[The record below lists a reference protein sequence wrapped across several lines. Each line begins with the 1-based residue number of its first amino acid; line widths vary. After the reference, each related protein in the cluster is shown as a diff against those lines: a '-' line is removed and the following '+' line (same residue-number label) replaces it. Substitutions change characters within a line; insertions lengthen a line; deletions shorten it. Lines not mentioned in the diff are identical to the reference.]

1 MKSDAGLPNELIKR
15 LAKIPSLSA
24 IILFGS
30 YARGEADRRSDID
43 LLLVFDTKE
52 DIRRSRDELLDVLKE
67 YRELPLTLTKKS
79 ANDVAK
85 DPKFFFN
92 VFKEGY
98 VLYKRPDAEL
108 IPAAAAGEKH
118 AIIYS
123 YDLSSMSHEQ
133 KLKFN
138 ASLFTRVKGKYR
150 YPGLLERISG
160 EKLGYGTV
168 VIPANAEREMD
179 ELLMTHNVKPRKLQA
194 IILT

>member
-1 MKSDAGLPNELIKR
+1 LPDELLKR
-15 LAKIPSLSA
+15 LARIPSLSA

-43 LLLVFDTKE
+43 LLLVFDTRE
-52 DIRRSRDELLDVLKE
+52 DIKRSRDELLNVLKE
-67 YRELPLTLTKKS
+67 YHELPLALTKKS
-79 ANDVAK
+79 AKDIAG

-98 VLYKRPDAEL
+98 VLYKRPGVEL
-108 IPAAAAGEKH
+108 IPAAISGEKYV
-118 AIIYS
+118 IIYS

-150 YPGLLERISG
+150 YPGLLERIGG
-160 EKLGYGTV
+160 EKLSYGAV
-168 VIPANAEREMD
+168 MIPANAEREMD
-179 ELLMTHNVKPRKLQA
+179 ELLKAHNVKPQKFRA